1 MWCSIAENCLN
12 CRTFGKFNTLEFS
25 LEWLKCFVSHWRF
38 LFTFAF
44 MLLLLMTVYVHLCS
58 TFDCFTLVEGTA
70 DVAVWQMWL
79 KLGCWRCWE
88 MEHGQML
95 VLDMLG
101 ELEPAWIGIIDED
114 KLPYIVPLP
123 PLVCIGQYPASLLM
137 SILYCWVTG
146 WVIWY
151 CMSSKWT
158 LYYQK
163 IKCSCV

>member
-79 KLGCWRCWE
+79 KLGCWRYWE

-95 VLDMLG
+95 VLELG
-101 ELEPAWIGIIDED
+101 YAWWAGTCVNRDHWWRQATVYCTSCSTCLYRAVPCVFADVHTLLLSYRVGDLILHVKQMDSVLSKD
-114 KLPYIVPLP
+114 K
-123 PLVCIGQYPASLLM
+123 M
-137 SILYCWVTG
+137 
-146 WVIWY
+146 
-151 CMSSKWT
+151 
-158 LYYQK
+158 
-163 IKCSCV
+163 